1 MRGVANVHPMT
12 AEMALQLGRAL
23 AYLVRSGP
31 HRHRIVVGKDTR
43 LSGYMLEQAIASGIC
58 SMGVDV
64 MLSGPLPTPGIAFL
78 TESMRADAGVVIS
91 ASHNP
96 YQDNGIKFFS
106 RDGFKLPDELE
117 LQIERL
123 VLDGDEG
130 DAGAQDFRALRPTAT
145 RIGKAKR
152 IDDAIG
158 RYVVFLKS
166 LFPKDLTL
174 DGLTVVVDCAHGAA
188 YHVAP
193 AVFEEL
199 GAKVIPIGVKPD
211 GTNINDGCGAIH
223 PEGMARAIQKH
234 GADLGLALD
243 GDADRVILA
252 DEQGRVVDGDAIM
265 ALVGRDLIRQGTLA
279 KRTVVATVMSNLGLE
294 RALAPVKGRVVR
306 TAVGDRYVVE
316 EMRRSGYNFGGEQSG
331 HLIFLDHVTTGDG
344 VAAALN
350 VLAVMQREGRPLSE
364 LARCFEPVPQ
374 ALVNVAVREKRPL
387 AELPAVAR
395 AIARGREGARGGGA
409 RPRPV
414 LRDREQGPRARR
426 GAGREADPRARR
438 GDRGRAAQ
446 GARVAPAR
454 SRGRATRPG
463 ARFWVRFP
471 ACPLASASTSTT
483 SRRSA
488 SPAARSTP
496 TRWPPRCSRSS
507 AAPTRSPSTCA
518 RTAGTSRSG
527 TSRSCAAPSR
537 PGSTSRWPRR
547 RRW

>member
-1 MRGVANVHPMT
+1 MPSSERTTKSRRAPAPAGGARKRTPRNEAGAVPSAAPPAVRRLFGTDGVRGVANVHPMT

-64 MLSGPLPTPGIAFL
+64 MLCGPLPTPGIAFL

-106 RDGFKLPDELE
+106 RDGFKLPDDMELR
-117 LQIERL
+117 IERL
-123 VLDGDEG
+123 VLDVAER
-130 DAGAQDFRALRPTAT
+130 DAGAEDFRALRPTAG

-193 AVFEEL
+193 AVLEEL
-199 GAKVIPIGVKPD
+199 GAKVIALGVKPD
-211 GTNINDGCGAIH
+211 GTNINDGCGAVH
-223 PEGMARAIQKH
+223 PEGMARAIQRH

-252 DEQGRVVDGDAIM
+252 DEKGRIVDGDAIM
-265 ALVGRDLIRQGTLA
+265 AVVGRDLIRQGTLA

-294 RALAPVKGRVVR
+294 RALAGLKGRVVR

-350 VLAVMQREGRPLSE
+350 VLAVIQRERRPLSE
-364 LARCFEPVPQ
+364 LSGCFEPLPQ
-374 ALVNVAVREKRPL
+374 ALVNVAVRERRPL
-387 AELPAVAR
+387 ADLPAVGRAVASAEKSLGSEGRVLVRFSGTENKVRVMVEGPDAKRIRAHAEAIAGEIRR
-395 AIARGREGARGGGA
+395 AIG
-409 RPRPV
+409 
-414 LRDREQGPRARR
+414 
-426 GAGREADPRARR
+426 
-438 GDRGRAAQ
+438 
-446 GARVAPAR
+446 
-454 SRGRATRPG
+454 
-463 ARFWVRFP
+463 
-471 ACPLASASTSTT
+471 
-483 SRRSA
+483 
-488 SPAARSTP
+488 
-496 TRWPPRCSRSS
+496 
-507 AAPTRSPSTCA
+507 
-518 RTAGTSRSG
+518 
-527 TSRSCAAPSR
+527 
-537 PGSTSRWPRR
+537 
-547 RRW
+547 